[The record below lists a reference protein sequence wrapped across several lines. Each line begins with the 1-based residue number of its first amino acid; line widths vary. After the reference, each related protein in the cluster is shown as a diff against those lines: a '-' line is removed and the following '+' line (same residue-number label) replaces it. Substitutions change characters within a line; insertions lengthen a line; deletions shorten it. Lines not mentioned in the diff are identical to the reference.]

1 MSKQDTYNKIAGQDT
16 GRIIAISDGVFGV
29 ALTLLVLE
37 IRVPVM
43 ESIHS
48 EQDLVQAFFALKSK
62 FLVYFLAFMTTGIF
76 WVGHSSQYKYI
87 EGSDRN
93 LNWINLLFLLSV
105 TMLPFT
111 TAFLGDYM
119 HFKFPIAVYWL
130 NIFLLGTMLYINWAY
145 ACRHHFVNE
154 NVKKMVDLPLRKRI
168 ITAQSLYLFGA
179 LLCFINPLLSI
190 TFIIL
195 VQMNYAFAFLSQRKK
210 NAGSA
215 IQEDVKPQH

>member
-1 MSKQDTYNKIAGQDT
+1 MRKDNTYNKIAGHDT

-37 IRVPVM
+37 IRIPFM
-43 ESIHS
+43 DSIRS
-48 EQDLVQAFFALKSK
+48 EQDLIAAFLALKSK
-62 FLVYFLAFMTTGIF
+62 FLVYLLAFMTTGIF

-111 TAFLGDYM
+111 TAFLGDYT

-130 NIFLLGTMLYINWAY
+130 NIFLMGTMLYINWAY
-145 ACRHHFVNE
+145 ACRHHFVDE
-154 NVKKMVDLPLRKRI
+154 KVRAVVDIPLRRRI
-168 ITAQSLYLFGA
+168 ITAQSLYLSGA
-179 LLCFINPLLSI
+179 LLCFISPLLSI
-190 TFIIL
+190 AFIIL
-195 VQMNYAFAFLSQRKK
+195 VQLNYAFAFLSQRKR
-210 NAGSA
+210 GSGTA
-215 IQEDVKPQH
+215 IPEEDVIP